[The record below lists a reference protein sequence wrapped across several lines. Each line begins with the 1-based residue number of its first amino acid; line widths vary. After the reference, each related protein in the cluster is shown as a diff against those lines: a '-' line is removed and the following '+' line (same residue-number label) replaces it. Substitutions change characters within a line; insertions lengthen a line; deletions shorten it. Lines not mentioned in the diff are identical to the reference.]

1 MTRRV
6 LAVMYR
12 TVLRRCH
19 TRIAEA
25 IHTRTS
31 QALVPALAQ
40 SRAVGGL
47 RLFLFR
53 RGEEVLKVVQREGK
67 HEFGYLTPS
76 PVLTSLD
83 VVLSQCRSLSMSFSL
98 NVVLSQCRALSMS
111 RSLNVA
117 LSLSR

>member
-1 MTRRV
+1 MPLCFFCTLFSPEHRDQVARHNVLFLQCMTRRV

-25 IHTRTS
+25 IRTRTS
-31 QALVPALAQ
+31 HALVPALAH

-53 RGEEVLKVVQREGK
+53 RGEEVLKVVQREG
-67 HEFGYLTPS
+67 TPNGS
-76 PVLTSLD
+76 ILPRRLY
-83 VVLSQCRSLSMSFSL
+83 
-98 NVVLSQCRALSMS
+98 
-111 RSLNVA
+111 
-117 LSLSR
+117 